1 MCGGHKSCF
10 AACFLQGIP
19 SFRWGCIY
27 LTYKLRNSLS
37 IAITVFAYCVKLAL
51 FWCLLTCV
59 RLTGVH
65 NCALNCV
72 CMTVAHACHAFYS
85 ISLLLLASQLGVFQ
99 SPTSSG
105 APQTA
110 LQPSSTLQPV
120 QMGLLGSQRMQVSE
134 HVKIKM
140 CLVELRNHGFWRNPW
155 WQVFL
160 WSISV
165 RYVEEN
171 SYLKYKKRMYS
182 CKPTCY
188 ACMYAHVCTTM

>member
-10 AACFLQGIP
+10 ATCFLQGIP

-27 LTYKLRNSLS
+27 LTYNQRNSLS

-59 RLTGVH
+59 RLTGVR

-110 LQPSSTLQPV
+110 LQPTPSLQPV
-120 QMGLLGSQRMQVSE
+120 QMGLLGPQGMQVSE
-134 HVKIKM
+134 HVKM
-140 CLVELRNHGFWRNPW
+140 CLVELRNH
-155 WQVFL
+155 
-160 WSISV
+160 I
-165 RYVEEN
+165 
-171 SYLKYKKRMYS
+171 
-182 CKPTCY
+182 C
-188 ACMYAHVCTTM
+188 